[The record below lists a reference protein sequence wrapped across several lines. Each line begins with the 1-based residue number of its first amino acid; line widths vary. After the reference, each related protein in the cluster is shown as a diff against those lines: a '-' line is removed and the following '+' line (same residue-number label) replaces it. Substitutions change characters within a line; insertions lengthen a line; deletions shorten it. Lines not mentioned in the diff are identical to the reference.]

1 MPNEGGG
8 SLVPTAEPFMDDIND
23 ILRCLVSNLQK
34 TTGRAGDDD
43 QSIPGEQVLLDVEID
58 DVRLVAV
65 RRGLPSPISLL
76 SPREREI
83 ARMVAL
89 GYPNKTIASVLDISS
104 WTVASHLRRVFMKL
118 QVSSR
123 AAMITRLFDTGLIS
137 LQSSLSELNY
147 ESAEST
153 GGNAAAADPSAQARY
168 YPSFRHNPEC
178 VLSVRSPRSMKR
190 IIQSK
195 LSSGS
200 ALHWKPWEASSIA
213 NP

>member
-8 SLVPTAEPFMDDIND
+8 SPASTAEPFTDDMND

-34 TTGRAGDDD
+34 SIYQASDD
-43 QSIPGEQVLLDVEID
+43 SAAISGEQVLLDVEID
-58 DVRLVAV
+58 GVRLVAV
-65 RRGLPSPISLL
+65 RRGPPSPISLL

-123 AAMITRLFDTGLIS
+123 AAMTTRLFDTGLTR
-137 LQSSLSELNY
+137 LRSSAGEPTDQTT
-147 ESAEST
+147 ESAAEVQL
-153 GGNAAAADPSAQARY
+153 SAG
-168 YPSFRHNPEC
+168 
-178 VLSVRSPRSMKR
+178 PR
-190 IIQSK
+190 
-195 LSSGS
+195 
-200 ALHWKPWEASSIA
+200 
-213 NP
+213 